1 MADNMDTNATATAT
15 STATEA
21 TAAEATETTKATETT
36 DHNHDVQQHTH
47 AGDAAQAGEAQAE
60 AGDAEKQGE
69 AAETETQ
76 EAQASEPEN
85 GEEAKAPEGPDIA
98 ALKSQVLDA
107 ELRAAAALAGVPA
120 NRIPYITRLADKTGM
135 KEGEDAAQYAGEQ
148 MKQILKDFPELVQQT
163 AGTGSAGDF
172 ARRGAEKDPFLKGL
186 EA

>member
-1 MADNMDTNATATAT
+1 MADMDTNVTATAT
-15 STATEA
+15 NTAS
-21 TAAEATETTKATETT
+21 EATETTKTTEMT
-36 DHNHDVQQHTH
+36 DHNDVQQHTH
-47 AGDAAQAGEAQAE
+47 QAPEAKAEEAQTETE
-60 AGDAEKQGE
+60 AGDAEKQEE
-69 AAETETQ
+69 AAEPQETQ
-76 EAQASEPEN
+76 ASAEGEKEEKAEAS
-85 GEEAKAPEGPDIA
+85 EGPDIA